1 MSLTTMKEILAPLS
15 SASEVMSDALQQAQE
30 DLSSGVSDASAS
42 LSGGAKRSLKNAKAS
57 GERARRA
64 WYERTNLV
72 RDRSQDA
79 ADQAA
84 ATYRNAI
91 DALSSTWTRAVKA
104 MRAAGDQAVDLEVK
118 VRKDAQKYSRRS
130 ASWARENP
138 HIVAAVVAIAG
149 YLVIRSYRKRKQRRL
164 EAQADE
170 ATRDVGN
177 AANDEAVHTQRLA

>member
-15 SASEVMSDALQQAQE
+15 SASEAMSDALHQAQD
-30 DLSSGVSDASAS
+30 DLSSGVGDARAS

-64 WYERTNLV
+64 WYERTDLV
-72 RDRSQDA
+72 RNRSQEA
-79 ADQAA
+79 ANQAA
-84 ATYRNAI
+84 STYRNAI
-91 DALSSTWTRAVKA
+91 DALSSTWSRAVKA
-104 MRAAGDQAVDLEVK
+104 VRTAGDQAVDLEIK
-118 VRKDAQKYSRRS
+118 VRKDAEKYSRRS

-138 HIVAAVVAIAG
+138 HIVVAVVAVAG

-170 ATRDVGN
+170 AARDVSD

>member
-15 SASEVMSDALQQAQE
+15 SASEAMSDALQQAQD
-30 DLSSGVSDASAS
+30 DLSSGVNDARAS

-64 WYERTNLV
+64 WSERTDLV
-72 RDRSQDA
+72 RDRSQEA
-79 ADQAA
+79 ANQAA
-84 ATYRNAI
+84 STYRNAL
-91 DALSSTWTRAVKA
+91 DALSSTWSRAVKA
-104 MRAAGDQAVDLEVK
+104 VRTAGDQAADLEIK
-118 VRKDAQKYSRRS
+118 VRKDAEKYTRRG

-138 HIVAAVVAIAG
+138 HIVAAVVAVAG